1 MKRFISVFL
10 FAVIVVS
17 AVSAQKSMN
26 YFLPED
32 VEYNKSIPT
41 PEDFFKQQLG
51 EWHLTHYQVL
61 NYMQHIAHLS
71 GRATITEY
79 ARSHENRPLV
89 HVIFTSEENQRKLEV
104 LKQLHFRFSEPGENI
119 AAESVPLVVKLGYG
133 VHGNESSAT
142 NSSVLT
148 AYYLAAAEGDKI
160 EQLLNNTI
168 ILVDPNMNPDGF
180 TRHSTWANMHQSKIA
195 VGDNNSRQFDEVWP
209 GGRTNHYWF
218 DLNRDYLLL
227 VNPESQGRA
236 KTFYEWRPNIVTD
249 HHEMSANSTFFF
261 QPGVPSRNN
270 PLTPDKNYELTN
282 KMAKY
287 HAQFLDKI
295 GSSYFT
301 EERFDDYYYGKGSS
315 FPDVNGSVGILFE
328 QAGYRGRMRETEN
341 GVRNFAFAIRNQF
354 AVTLS
359 TLQSAVDLKNEFLEF
374 QKEFYVEALEMAKK
388 DPVKSYIFGHENDRV
403 KTRLF
408 VNFLNDHQ
416 INVYEN
422 LEDLTIENKT
432 FKAGASFFVPTE
444 QKQFRL
450 IKSLFEEV
458 TSFKDS
464 TFYDVSTWTMPYTFN
479 IPFALVEKN
488 QKIHQSD
495 QTAPVKTTEGE
506 VIGGK
511 SNIAYL
517 FRWNEYTTPVAL
529 YKLLSSNLI
538 VKVATQPFR
547 FSIENKEEKFTHGTI
562 LIPVNNQP
570 IPKEK
575 IQSMVADLA
584 KETGIDFYGLET
596 GLSPEGI
603 DMGSNSYER
612 LQKPEILMLIGS
624 GVSSRDAGEIWHLFD
639 HRYKMPVT
647 MAENNSLNS
656 IDLNRYN
663 TIILPGGS
671 YGELDNNEISKL
683 KGWIQNGGVLIAY
696 KSAAAWADR
705 NELIN
710 IEYKEGAKPDSTFN
724 FNYAGRS
731 KERSLNLISG
741 SIFETEMDLTHP
753 LCYGYTHNELPVFK
767 TSNAVVKPLE
777 NKYAQPV
784 KFTEN
789 PYLSGYVSP
798 QNLNRLK
805 TAPVITVHR
814 SGRGRIIAFHE
825 NMTFRGIWLGTNKLF
840 SNAVFFGKII
850 D

>member
-1 MKRFISVFL
+1 MNKIISTL
-10 FAVIVVS
+10 FAATVVLTLN
-17 AVSAQKSMN
+17 AQQSMN

-32 VEYNKSIPT
+32 VEYNKNIPT
-41 PEDFFKQQLG
+41 PEEFFKQQMG

-61 NYMQHIAHLS
+61 NYMQHIANLS
-71 GRATITEY
+71 GRAIINEY
-79 ARSHENRPLV
+79 SRSHENRPLV
-89 HVIFTSEENQRKLEV
+89 HVIFTSEQNQKRLEE
-104 LKQLHFRFSEPGENI
+104 LKKLHFQFSEPGENI

-148 AYYLAAAEGDKI
+148 AYYLAAAEGGKI

-180 TRHSTWANMHQSKIA
+180 TRHNTWANMHQSKIA

-227 VNPESQGRA
+227 VHPESQGRV
-236 KTFYEWRPNIVTD
+236 KSFYEWRPNIVTD

-270 PLTPDKNYELTN
+270 PWTPDKNYELTN

-287 HAQFLDKI
+287 HAQFLDEI

-341 GVRNFAFAIRNQF
+341 GLRNFAFAIRNQF

-359 TLQSAVDLKNEFLEF
+359 TLQSAADLKNEFLEF

-403 KTRLF
+403 KMQLF

-422 LEDLTIENKT
+422 PENLTIENKT
-432 FKAGASFFVPTE
+432 FKAGNSFIVPTE
-444 QKQFRL
+444 QKQYRL

-458 TSFKDS
+458 TEFTDS

-479 IPFALVEKN
+479 IPFASIEKN
-488 QKIHQSD
+488 SKVQHSN
-495 QTAPVKTTEGE
+495 QTVPVKITEGK

-538 VKVATQPFR
+538 VKVATQPFS
-547 FSIENKEEKFTHGTI
+547 FNLDNENEKFMHGTI
-562 LIPVNNQP
+562 LIPVNNQAL
-570 IPKEK
+570 PKEK

-584 KETGIDFYGLET
+584 KETGIDFYALQT

-603 DMGSNSYER
+603 DMGSNSFER
-612 LQKPEILMLIGS
+612 LQKPEILLLIGS
-624 GVSSRDAGEIWHLFD
+624 GVSSSDAGEIWHLFD
-639 HRYKMPVT
+639 QRYKMPVT
-647 MAENNSLNS
+647 MAESNSLNS
-656 IDLNRYN
+656 INLNRYN

-671 YGELDNNEISKL
+671 YRNLDNNEISKL
-683 KGWIQNGGVLIAY
+683 KQWTQNGGVLIAY
-696 KSAAAWADR
+696 KSAASWADR

-710 IEYKEGAKPDSTFN
+710 IEYKEGAKPDSTLN

-741 SIFETEMDLTHP
+741 SIFNAKMDLTHP
-753 LCYGYTHNELPVFK
+753 ICYGYTLNELPVFK
-767 TSNAVVKPLE
+767 TSNSVVEPLE

-798 QNLNRLK
+798 QNLERLK

-814 SGRGRIIAFHE
+814 SGSGRIIAFHE